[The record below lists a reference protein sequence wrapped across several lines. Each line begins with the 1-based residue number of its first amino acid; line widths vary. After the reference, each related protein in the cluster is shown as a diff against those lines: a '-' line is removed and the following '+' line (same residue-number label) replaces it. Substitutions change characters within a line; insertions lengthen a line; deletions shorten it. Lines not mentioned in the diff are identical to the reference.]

1 MLQHLSTMDNIEVDI
16 NPSYTMM
23 KTLPNGLMLSEEQ
36 MDILK
41 EYNIDYL
48 SVKSLNELIYKIE
61 TVYDETNDDVLN
73 NLLDVLSERDYYE
86 NYNK

>member
-1 MLQHLSTMDNIEVDI
+1 MDNIQVEI
-16 NPSYTMM
+16 NPDYTMM
-23 KTLPNGLMLSEEQ
+23 KTLPNGLMLSQEQ
-36 MDILK
+36 IDILK

-48 SVKSLNELIYKIE
+48 SCKSLNELIYKVE
-61 TVYDETNDDVLN
+61 TIYDETNDDVLN